1 MASTA
6 VFDIIGPNPVEFAGL
21 RGSSHTNRGFF
32 RRGSGSGTPMPAA
45 GSYHGF
51 LTTRSNHESPGS
63 ASSPDGKPSPNEQ
76 SRSMFRL
83 GKRGGSS
90 HESPSSSHGPNSN
103 HGSPAAMSPAN
114 DEYAPQLALDPA
126 LLNHVSSPIAS
137 ALRTNAIV
145 RDGWLIEMLYRQA
158 VNMQV
163 QILQQCGAQLEE
175 IWKAMHQIEVNR
187 RIKLHEI
194 MLGFLPRQRRLFLG
208 LSPIPGP
215 ILNDLVQQRTDPQQ
229 LEEQLE
235 DDVRKHMETL
245 LKIDNSKRSHI
256 MNRSRAN
263 APNFEELHGMLTGEF
278 FDNGMLRAAKVAERK
293 SGVLGSWKTT
303 LVVVTGD
310 KYLHMFDLSFIPEV
324 AIGCPA
330 EAVFDLLLPDFEI
343 ARVGADVVFKRGD
356 SLLKKLTPVDTVD
369 LAKCS
374 SFVSDDAR
382 TMDIV
387 ESGVKGIIGFDA
399 TRKFTL
405 RMSTPQENQDWLTV
419 LQSCHSGTGATLH
432 GKSTDEQLLNEDMLV
447 QRAVQSAEAQLARV

>member
-1 MASTA
+1 
-6 VFDIIGPNPVEFAGL
+6 
-21 RGSSHTNRGFF
+21 
-32 RRGSGSGTPMPAA
+32 MPAS

-51 LTTRSNHESPGS
+51 LATRSDHGSPESV
-63 ASSPDGKPSPNEQ
+63 SSPDVKPSPNEQ
-76 SRSMFRL
+76 SRSFLRL
-83 GKRGGSS
+83 GRRGSS
-90 HESPSSSHGPNSN
+90 NHGKPSSSHGLDSN
-103 HGSPAAMSPAN
+103 HDSPAAMSPAH

-137 ALRTNAIV
+137 ALRNNAIV

-158 VNMQV
+158 VNLQV
-163 QILQQCGAQLEE
+163 KILQQCGAQLEE

-187 RIKLHEI
+187 RIKLHEV
-194 MLGFLPRQRRLFLG
+194 MLGFMPRQRRLFLG

-215 ILNDLVQQRTDPQQ
+215 ILIDLVQQRTDPQQ

-278 FDNGMLRAAKVAERK
+278 FDNGMLRAAKVVERK
-293 SGVLGSWKTT
+293 SGVLGNWKTT

-310 KYLHMFDLSFIPEV
+310 KYLHMFDVSFIAEV

-330 EAVFDLLLPDFEI
+330 EAAFDLLLPEFEI
-343 ARVGADVVFKRGD
+343 ARVDADVVYKRGE
-356 SLLKKLTPVDTVD
+356 SLLKKLKPVDTVD

-374 SFVSDDAR
+374 SYVSDDVR

-405 RMSTPQENQDWLTV
+405 RMSTPQETQDWLMV
-419 LQSCHSGTGATLH
+419 VQSCHSGTGATLQ
-432 GKSTDEQLLNEDMLV
+432 GESTDERLLKEEMLV